1 MRGVSGQS
9 STGNTP
15 IGGSSVS
22 SIVKTDRRQS
32 QNLPSGSSSSTPAA
46 SSFFDA
52 SGGEGMLQS
61 FFNSLLTRKPVSG
74 ASSNS
79 PANSQISQS
88 RISDGSGGVTMAA
101 ESLRGRDVHAEL
113 ERIIEDT
120 KLCSTDN
127 KDNI

>member
-1 MRGVSGQS
+1 
-9 STGNTP
+9 
-15 IGGSSVS
+15 
-22 SIVKTDRRQS
+22 
-32 QNLPSGSSSSTPAA
+32 
-46 SSFFDA
+46 
-52 SGGEGMLQS
+52 MLQS